1 MVKWSILKAE
11 VEKMP
16 EDKKNIEKTDE
27 ILKLLKKFLSLIKK
41 CNQEEA

>member
-27 ILKLLKKFLSLIKK
+27 ILKLLKRFLSLIKK
-41 CNQEEA
+41 FNQEEA

>member
-41 CNQEEA
+41 FNQEEA